1 MRVLQTVLLEAVALG
16 YRVFFIL
23 LLARAL
29 ASWLPGT
36 GPTYYR
42 ILRVLRKL
50 TDPILAPI
58 QRLLPPMYGLDL
70 SPLIA
75 LIFLDLVRRL
85 LTSLILALPS

>member
-1 MRVLQTVLLEAVALG
+1 MHALQMLLLEAVGLV
-16 YRVFFIL
+16 YRVAFIL

-29 ASWLPGT
+29 ASWLPGA

-42 ILRVLRKL
+42 ILRVLRRL
-50 TDPILAPI
+50 TDPMLVPI

-75 LIFLDLVRRL
+75 LLLLDLMRRL